1 MTMQPLDPP
10 ADQGP
15 PPLFD
20 RFIRRGALI
29 ILIFFCGFLGWA
41 AVAPLD
47 EGVVTSVQVAVD
59 SRRKTVQHL
68 EGGII
73 GGLHVREGDLVE
85 AGAVLI
91 PLDTTQARSRRDQTR
106 ALNIFRGKPT
116 QF

>member
-29 ILIFFCGFLGWA
+29 ILIFFGGFLGWA

-47 EGVVTSVQVAVD
+47 EGVVTSGQVAVD

-68 EGGII
+68 EGASS
-73 GGLHVREGDLVE
+73 
-85 AGAVLI
+85 AGCMCARATWLRPARCSFRSI
-91 PLDTTQARSRRDQTR
+91 PHKRGHAATRR
-106 ALNIFRGKPT
+106 AHGS
-116 QF
+116 